1 MIMSVTA
8 VSKRYGERVAVDD
21 LSFSLHAGEV
31 FGLLGPNGAGKSTT
45 CHIMTGLLNPDQGE
59 IRVFGESPSETA
71 VRRRIG
77 IAPQSIALYDRLSA
91 RQNLQFF
98 CSLYQLQGKAADHA
112 IDRVLELVAL
122 RDRAKD
128 TVKSFSG
135 GMLRRLNLAGALI
148 HDPDIVLLDE
158 PTAGVDPQSRNR
170 LFETVDALKAAGKTI
185 IYTTHYMEE
194 AARLCDRVAII
205 DQGRL
210 LALDQVDA
218 LLQAHG
224 GPTQISYQREGRRH
238 QIDTPQPEQALAQLL
253 NQHSD
258 LSQLNV
264 RAPTL
269 ESVFL
274 KLTGKHLRD

>member
-1 MIMSVTA
+1 MILSVKA
-8 VSKRYGERVAVDD
+8 VSKRYGDRPAVDN
-21 LSFSLHAGEV
+21 LSFALHAGEV

-45 CHIMTGLLNPDQGE
+45 CHIMTGLLHPDNGE
-59 IRVFGESPSETA
+59 IRVFGEPPTEAS

-77 IAPQSIALYDRLSA
+77 IAPQQIALYERLTA

-98 CSLYQLQGKAADHA
+98 CSLYQLQGKTADAA
-112 IDRVLELVAL
+112 IDRVLDLVGL
-122 RDRAKD
+122 RDRAND
-128 TVKSFSG
+128 AVKSFSG

-148 HDPDIVLLDE
+148 HNPDIVLLDE

-210 LALDQVDA
+210 LALDSVNA
-218 LLQAHG
+218 LLSEHG
-224 GPTQISYQREGRRH
+224 GPTQISYLHDGQRH
-238 QIDTPQPEQALAQLL
+238 QIDTPQPEQALASLL
-253 NQHSD
+253 QQHAD